1 MALIERSNTLTSKT
15 YALDDANLYAQAVRA
30 MQAEVTV
37 VAKGEYRAELTKIDL
52 ERVWMQRG
60 HETLARV
67 VWARNSPARAPITF
81 MTRREQAPWNTGG
94 KEVLPGDI
102 VFAGLGAT
110 YHTCTSGETHWGS
123 ISLAPDDLASAG
135 RDLIG
140 RELAVPAVT
149 RHLHPSSAL
158 MSRLLDLHQEA
169 GSLAEHSPEILSRPE
184 VAHALEQDLQHVMVR
199 CLVEEGAVETS
210 SSNRRHAVTLAR
222 LEELLVENCDRPL
235 HLVEI
240 CSAIAVSE
248 RTLRQCCQEY
258 LGMGP
263 IRYLWLRRINLAHM
277 ALLRAS
283 PATTSVTEVATGHGF
298 WELGRFAVAYRT
310 LFGESPST
318 TLARPP
324 VERPVREGRPLAMA
338 IPRTA

>member
-1 MALIERSNTLTSKT
+1 MTSKI
-15 YALDDANLYAQAVRA
+15 YAFTDSNLYAQAVRA

-52 ERVWMQRG
+52 DRVWMQRG

-67 VWARNSPARAPITF
+67 IWGRNSPERAPITF
-81 MTRREQAPWNTGG
+81 MTRRDQAPWNTGG
-94 KEVLPGDI
+94 TEVLPGDI
-102 VFAGLGAT
+102 VFASLGAS
-110 YHTCTSGETHWGS
+110 YHSRTTAETHWGS
-123 ISLAPDDLASAG
+123 MSVTPDDLASAS

-149 RHLHPSSAL
+149 RHLRPSSAL
-158 MSRLLDLHQEA
+158 MSRLLDLHREA

-184 VAHALEQDLQHVMVR
+184 VAHALEQNLLHVMVR
-199 CLVEEGAVETS
+199 CLAEDGAVETS
-210 SSNRRHAVTLAR
+210 SSNRRHAATLAR
-222 LEELLVENCDRPL
+222 LEELLAENCDRPL

-240 CSAIAVSE
+240 CAAVAVSE

-263 IRYLWLRRINLAHM
+263 IRYLWLRRINLAHK

-298 WELGRFAVAYRT
+298 WELGRFSVAHRT
-310 LFGESPST
+310 LFGELPSA

-324 VERPVREGRPLAMA
+324 VDLPVRAGRPLAMA